1 MSTEYMFVVGL
12 IIIGGLVAE
21 FIFKKTHFPEVLILI
36 AIGAI
41 LGHFGAEDAL
51 DINDP
56 LMMGIVTISL
66 IYVIFYGALPIRIK
80 AVVKSMSWAFR
91 SAILHIVFISAAVA
105 GIAYALDFTIQES
118 LALGALFCVL
128 DGSIINSMLEYLK
141 LSRGAEAFIQLESAI
156 TDILVIVVIITA
168 LNFTEV
174 SVDYIASN
182 IANFLVLSSGLG
194 VVFAIIWSFIVKNL
208 KNTKHVPITTMAVL
222 MVVYAMAEYVNA
234 NGAITVFAFAI
245 VLSNIK
251 SFAGFFYKKDQKLM
265 GDVSKKEKDFF
276 SNITFLIRTLLFVYI
291 GMLVDLN
298 HPAYLAI
305 GAGLVF
311 LAFVIRSF
319 IYRFVKVNNVK
330 PKDML
335 YMEVFNAMGLT
346 PIVLMTLIDG
356 SHEFNNVLVGGIFAS
371 VVFMSGFT
379 FLISKGWFMS
389 LSDIILFP
397 ATLIERRKNRP
408 EKKV

>member
-36 AIGAI
+36 LIGVV
-41 LGHFGAEDAL
+41 LGHFGAEDSI

-56 LMMGIVTISL
+56 LVIGIITISL
-66 IYVIFYGALPIRIK
+66 IYVIFYGALPIKIK
-80 AVVKSMSWAFR
+80 SVVKSMSWAFR
-91 SAILHIVFISAAVA
+91 SAILHILLITSMVA
-105 GIAYALDFTIQES
+105 GISYLLGFTIKEAF
-118 LALGALFCVL
+118 ALGTLFCVL
-128 DGSIINSMLEYLK
+128 DGSIINSMLEYIK

-174 SVDYIASN
+174 SLESIASN
-182 IANFLVLSSGLG
+182 IANFLVLSTGLG
-194 VVFAIIWSFIVKNL
+194 VLFAILWSFIVKSL
-208 KNTKHVPITTMAVL
+208 KNTKHIPISTMVVL
-222 MVVYAMAEYVNA
+222 MVIYALAEYVNA
-234 NGAITVFAFAI
+234 NGAITVFVFAI

-251 SFAGFFYKKDQKLM
+251 SFAGLFYKKDLKLM
-265 GDVSKKEKDFF
+265 GDVSRKEKDFF

-291 GMLVDLN
+291 GMLVELSQ
-298 HPAYLAI
+298 PVYLLI

-311 LAFVIRSF
+311 LAFIIRSF
-319 IYRFVKVNNVK
+319 IYRFVKVNRSK
-330 PKDML
+330 PKDLL

-356 SHEFNNVLVGGIFAS
+356 SPRFNNVLVGGIFAS
-371 VVFMSGFT
+371 VILMSGFT
-379 FLISKGWFMS
+379 FLIKKGWFIS

-397 ATLIERRKNRP
+397 AKLFF
-408 EKKV
+408 KKKDLSK